1 MTTLMQLKVDKE
13 LKAKADKLFGELGLD
28 TPTAL
33 RMFLSAAVREQ
44 RLPLKLK
51 IKKDPFY
58 SDENIAEL
66 KKRIKEMDS
75 LDSKKITLSVE
86 NLNELVELS
95 ENGGDINAFVKEL
108 QKDVANA

>member
-44 RLPLKLK
+44 RLPLKLS

-58 SDENIAEL
+58 SDENIAF
-66 KKRIKEMDS
+66 IKES
-75 LDSKKITLSVE
+75 IRQIEQGKVVE
-86 NLNELVELS
+86 KTIDEL
-95 ENGGDINAFVKEL
+95 ENTIEEKAH
-108 QKDVANA
+108 A